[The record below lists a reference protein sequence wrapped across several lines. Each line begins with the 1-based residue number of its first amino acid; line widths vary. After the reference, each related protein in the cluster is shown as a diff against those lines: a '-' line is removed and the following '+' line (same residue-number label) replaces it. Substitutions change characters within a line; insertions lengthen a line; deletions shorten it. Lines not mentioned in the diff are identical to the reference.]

1 MDSNKNQECC
11 YGNGGGG
18 GGVGLTVVI
27 GADRIAKA
35 VSAVK
40 YQNQFNNNNLIE
52 QENLMPP
59 VQGRVVGM
67 VPDDGPPSTN
77 GQQNGVTA
85 NESPGKEK
93 VHLTEN
99 GSTRHLA
106 SSIFT
111 QSSSPAVSAGSDA
124 LPDRLHPTLPECF
137 LTGSTNNITNGFNPP
152 TNGAS
157 PVSSSTGY
165 TIQPP
170 ATSFDVAATSNGT
183 AVDFTNNS
191 NAPKADH
198 PPLVA
203 AANNDDTVDPAD
215 EGDFSDNN
223 SLGNLSYASEN
234 GLVEEII
241 LLPSNAYSDDDN
253 ASTSDDCIYAYRGG
267 EPAGAAGQLL
277 DLQGDLPPDDE
288 TDFLE
293 MDFDPEP
300 SSEMETFNRQQD
312 GFLLGLDGEQY
323 GAAAAR
329 PPEGGHGPEVDGG
342 GGGPRSPTNGARQA
356 APVQIAAATVAEQ
369 HEQKG
374 NETGLYHQAA
384 EVGEARALFAGPL
397 PSVAQPEDTQSNA
410 QQESREQ
417 NATVSKS
424 PEPAAIRT
432 EAHKT
437 GAIPKNLPIPVD
449 RPPTLSS
456 NSKNLRLDLTVH
468 SDEPDFVET
477 HRYQDCSLY
486 YYQPAE
492 FSAST
497 SKRSKGLQQQ
507 QKENEAEE
515 MHCLDCAEQEFLMR
529 TKQDHPTRQRYCNS
543 CNATKGEGRMRS
555 SALKATD
562 HRSVRSYAG
571 PNRTAEAFY
580 PRATEPRMDDEHG
593 TVDDEELLD
602 LRAEQIVFETLHKI
616 NTLKETP
623 PTTAGPK
630 AECMQSMAKGS
641 IMPVLEKDDGAAKA
655 QYDQIVPLVTH
666 PMTQPKQCVT
676 LYTVNCNE
684 ATITEA
690 FMHLG
695 LLPKESVLRQY
706 ATERLEA
713 DNAKMT
719 IPQYLLHMSK
729 RDCNYRKLID
739 VIKSCCDME
748 PLDVQYY
755 PIDPFMDGPEIVQIC
770 SGEIAK
776 HWNAN
781 TNLRQIIHFKHKHF
795 HTLNVLGKIVN
806 ILRQP
811 SRGRDTNYMIS
822 IPQYYKSGI
831 IKIMRIAPPSW

>member
-1 MDSNKNQECC
+1 
-11 YGNGGGG
+11 
-18 GGVGLTVVI
+18 
-27 GADRIAKA
+27 
-35 VSAVK
+35 
-40 YQNQFNNNNLIE
+40 
-52 QENLMPP
+52 
-59 VQGRVVGM
+59 
-67 VPDDGPPSTN
+67 
-77 GQQNGVTA
+77 
-85 NESPGKEK
+85 
-93 VHLTEN
+93 
-99 GSTRHLA
+99 
-106 SSIFT
+106 
-111 QSSSPAVSAGSDA
+111 
-124 LPDRLHPTLPECF
+124 
-137 LTGSTNNITNGFNPP
+137 
-152 TNGAS
+152 
-157 PVSSSTGY
+157 
-165 TIQPP
+165 
-170 ATSFDVAATSNGT
+170 
-183 AVDFTNNS
+183 
-191 NAPKADH
+191 
-198 PPLVA
+198 
-203 AANNDDTVDPAD
+203 
-215 EGDFSDNN
+215 
-223 SLGNLSYASEN
+223 
-234 GLVEEII
+234 EII

-329 PPEGGHGPEVDGG
+329 PPEGQHGPEVD
-342 GGGPRSPTNGARQA
+342 
-356 APVQIAAATVAEQ
+356 
-369 HEQKG
+369 
-374 NETGLYHQAA
+374 
-384 EVGEARALFAGPL
+384 VGEVRAPFAGPL
-397 PSVAQPEDTQSNA
+397 PAVAQPEDTQSNA

-424 PEPAAIRT
+424 PEPAVNRT

-507 QKENEAEE
+507 QENEAEE

-529 TKQDHPTRQRYCNS
+529 TKQDHPARQRYCN
-543 CNATKGEGRMRS
+543 T
-555 SALKATD
+555 TD

-593 TVDDEELLD
+593 TVDDDELLD

-630 AECMQSMAKGS
+630 AECVQSMAKGS
-641 IMPVLEKDDGAAKA
+641 LMPVLEKDDGAAKA
-655 QYDQIVPLVTH
+655 H
-666 PMTQPKQCVT
+666 VT

-755 PIDPFMDGPEIVQIC
+755 PVSSVVGPIAIDA
-770 SGEIAK
+770 S
-776 HWNAN
+776 
-781 TNLRQIIHFKHKHF
+781 NLDIIHFKHKHF

>member
-1 MDSNKNQECC
+1 MYILDRNLFILRYRAQTCC
-11 YGNGGGG
+11 
-18 GGVGLTVVI
+18 
-27 GADRIAKA
+27 AA
-35 VSAVK
+35 
-40 YQNQFNNNNLIE
+40 Q
-52 QENLMPP
+52 M
-59 VQGRVVGM
+59 
-67 VPDDGPPSTN
+67 
-77 GQQNGVTA
+77 
-85 NESPGKEK
+85 ESKTPK
-93 VHLTEN
+93 
-99 GSTRHLA
+99 
-106 SSIFT
+106 
-111 QSSSPAVSAGSDA
+111 
-124 LPDRLHPTLPECF
+124 PTWR
-137 LTGSTNNITNGFNPP
+137 NPP

-170 ATSFDVAATSNGT
+170 VTSFDVAVTSNGGT
-183 AVDFTNNS
+183 VVDFTNNS
-191 NAPKADH
+191 NAPEADH
-198 PPLVA
+198 PSLVA

-215 EGDFSDNN
+215 EADFSDNN

-323 GAAAAR
+323 GTAAAR

-342 GGGPRSPTNGARQA
+342 GCGPRSPTNGARQA
-356 APVQIAAATVAEQ
+356 SPVQIAAATAAEQ
-369 HEQKG
+369 HEPKG
-374 NETGLYHQAA
+374 NETGLHHQAA
-384 EVGEARALFAGPL
+384 EVGEVRAPFAGPL

-417 NATVSKS
+417 KAAVSKS
-424 PEPAAIRT
+424 PEPAVNRT

-507 QKENEAEE
+507 QQENEAEE

-593 TVDDEELLD
+593 TVDDDELLD

-630 AECMQSMAKGS
+630 AECVQSMAKGS
-641 IMPVLEKDDGAAKA
+641 LMPVLEKDDGAAKA

-666 PMTQPKQCVT
+666 PMVRVVS
-676 LYTVNCNE
+676 TVD
-684 ATITEA
+684 
-690 FMHLG
+690 
-695 LLPKESVLRQY
+695 R
-706 ATERLEA
+706 
-713 DNAKMT
+713 
-719 IPQYLLHMSK
+719 
-729 RDCNYRKLID
+729 
-739 VIKSCCDME
+739 
-748 PLDVQYY
+748 
-755 PIDPFMDGPEIVQIC
+755 
-770 SGEIAK
+770 
-776 HWNAN
+776 
-781 TNLRQIIHFKHKHF
+781 
-795 HTLNVLGKIVN
+795 
-806 ILRQP
+806 
-811 SRGRDTNYMIS
+811 
-822 IPQYYKSGI
+822 
-831 IKIMRIAPPSW
+831 